1 MEQGDA
7 AAQQQAGAM
16 GREGLCH
23 GLSGLTLVKTAFSPH
38 VSCCFFLPKHNAAFA
53 SCAGA
58 EADSQHPGGGL
69 LAAATALHCS
79 SSELSAPCSGSQPHC
94 GAAAAELGPLGP
106 KSTSCIPSL
115 LHCPALRPGLSGGR
129 RHFGVLAHGERRWVG
144 EALPQSLPLGSTEPG
159 VLRCAPSRR
168 QGTDG
173 GDGCARL
180 GLRDGA
186 AGRWRGASL
195 LPHPSSPRAGQRGH
209 ARSQPGAMRG
219 GSQLGGAAL
228 GSPLFPPDH
237 ATVKFLSS

>member
-1 MEQGDA
+1 MERGDA

-23 GLSGLTLVKTAFSPH
+23 GLSGLTAFKTAFSPH

-94 GAAAAELGPLGP
+94 GAAAAELGPLGH

-115 LHCPALRPGLSGGR
+115 LLCPALRPGLSGGR
-129 RHFGVLAHGERRWVG
+129 RRFGVLAHGERRWVG
-144 EALPQSLPLGSTEPG
+144 EALPQSLPLGSTEP
-159 VLRCAPSRR
+159 R
-168 QGTDG
+168 
-173 GDGCARL
+173 
-180 GLRDGA
+180 GA
-186 AGRWRGASL
+186 ALCPQQKAGNRRRRWLRPPGAQGWGCWALAWCIPPSPSL
-195 LPHPSSPRAGQRGH
+195 FPTRRATWPRAEPTRSD
-209 ARSQPGAMRG
+209 ARRVAARRG
-219 GSQLGGAAL
+219 GSGLPAL
-228 GSPLFPPDH
+228 PSRPRNG
-237 ATVKFLSS
+237 